1 MLDWLT
7 AATSNVT
14 GTYPNVLPKNSSTG
28 TSTDGTPY
36 VANVIQP
43 LWALTQAL
51 MHRSG
56 ISNSGTVEAYTAV
69 GSGSATGLGAIS
81 GDPAQQIMWGMQRH
95 FSAPGEIIPHF
106 LNSTAQG
113 QVRALALNGQV
124 IDGFSYPDLWYNT
137 WVGSG
142 ANATAPAFYTT
153 SDSGGTTRATTG
165 LTVNGVTGGR
175 YLKLPDCRG
184 LFARGIGTSTA
195 NQGANGTYFT
205 GGTSMGQVLLDMLQG
220 HRHGPLTANNFWG
233 APNNTAVYQAG
244 ASGLTADSTTGNPV
258 TDTVNGTPRTGFETR
273 PVSFACMWAVR
284 Y

>member
-1 MLDWLT
+1 MLDWLS
-7 AATSNVT
+7 AALSNVT

-43 LWALTQAL
+43 LWAVTQAL
-51 MHRSG
+51 MHRCG
-56 ISNSGTVEAYTAV
+56 LSNSGTVEAYTAV
-69 GSGSATGLGAIS
+69 GSGSATGQGAIS

-137 WVGSG
+137 WVGAG
-142 ANATAPAFYTT
+142 ANATAPEFYTT

-184 LFARGIGTSTA
+184 LFARGIGTSTV

-205 GGTSMGQVLLDMLQG
+205 GGASMGQVLLDMMHG
-220 HRHGPLTANNFWG
+220 HRHDSPVYATGGGFG
-233 APNNTAVYQAG
+233 AGVTPTQGVSTG
-244 ASGLTADSTTGNPV
+244 GSASSSTSAAT
-258 TDTVNGTPRTGFETR
+258 TDTTNGTPRTGFETR